1 MALCLANSLVARRC
15 FEPYDQ
21 LLRYKWWFRYGYM
34 SSTGNCFDIGEST
47 RKALRMFERQQKAF
61 AKKHNIPLE
70 GMNFLSHQQLLAD
83 FPVNCSEDG
92 AAGNGVLMRLAP
104 VPLFFYRKPL
114 VAIENCGISGHITHG
129 DNRAYDACRYYGALI
144 VAVMHNPENP
154 LFPPC
159 SNLHPLCRI

>member
-144 VAVMHNPENP
+144 VAVMHNTEKEE
-154 LFPPC
+154 LL
-159 SNLHPLCRI
+159 SEKYYLSELSK